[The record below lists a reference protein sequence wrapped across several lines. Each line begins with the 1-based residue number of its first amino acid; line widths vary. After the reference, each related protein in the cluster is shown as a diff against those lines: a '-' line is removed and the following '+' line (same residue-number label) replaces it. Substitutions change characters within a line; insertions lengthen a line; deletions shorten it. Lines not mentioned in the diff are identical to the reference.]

1 MRVDILNVLAISTLY
16 NFSSYMKNLYIMIIK
31 L

>member
-1 MRVDILNVLAISTLY
+1 MRVDTLNVLEISTLY